1 MADKRIKGI
10 TIVIDGETQKL
21 NDALKDVNKEISKS
35 NAELKD
41 LRSAL
46 KLDPKNTELLAQK
59 QEVLAK
65 EIKATTDR
73 LNTLK
78 ETQRQ
83 LGDYNQ
89 LTDEQKENY
98 RALTAEIARTESQLK
113 DFKNELKETG
123 NFDLNKLN
131 DSLSGIRDTTGKIVA
146 NLAKVG
152 TAIGGALTALGVSSI
167 KTYAEYEQLVGGVE
181 SMFGGMQKGAEQ
193 ITKIQRT
200 AQNAWKDLTLS
211 QNDYYKMFT
220 SSYPL
225 VKSSIEDENE
235 AIEVTNRLL
244 RLNSDLANTF
254 GYDITTASTA
264 VNWALKGSFNYIDN
278 LNIGIKGTKEG
289 FLEAAKNCGYV
300 VDSVNELSSSDIL
313 DVLEQYA
320 NKYGVLGKTAE
331 EASTTIQGST
341 KMLKSSWDNLKLAVA
356 DDNIDM
362 GKAVDDFV
370 DSVVIAS
377 KNIVPRIRTAI
388 DGIKKLFDS
397 LVRDVFPKLKREI
410 PELRPLINVFEW
422 FIDHKN
428 LVITAIKGIIG
439 VFAVTKIVDFAT
451 KVQNVS
457 KALMTFASGSVAGA
471 MVTAVVG
478 ITAVVTTLAT
488 IFDTETEAERKAR
501 LEMEKHT
508 DILNDNVSSWEELE
522 KAKQESLNK
531 SMSEISYYE
540 NLYRE
545 LQSITDENGKVKD
558 GYEKRAEFITTQLSE
573 ALGIEIELT
582 DGVIKNNQEIAD
594 SIDKILEKKKAEAL
608 INSQTQA
615 YTEAKAKEA
624 EAYQDMIYWQQK
636 YAEEYAHYQ
645 QLMDEGHINL
655 AQGYKTYVDEM
666 KQNYDT
672 SLDQY
677 NKYVYTIGQYE
688 GNLEAIHNEE
698 YDKIETRSWEY
709 VKTLEEADNA
719 QIKEIQDTIS
729 RAEYNYKY
737 YNDMFEKTGEERWK
751 IQRDNAQRIL
761 DSEKDELQKYV
772 SEFNNQRGAM
782 QSAGVNFL
790 QGAVDGLNSK
800 KSSVFNAI
808 SNIGKGMLDRFKS
821 SLKEQSPS
829 KATREMGQY
838 LIQGIS
844 LGLKDDQNALLNQ
857 VDSLGNSIINGF
869 YDNTITAMNGLGG
882 LMSSSLNPTIN
893 PSVAYDLNYQLMAN
907 AMKEALQEVDVEL
920 DDRAVGKFID
930 KTVSEEVFN

>member
-10 TIVIDGETQKL
+10 TIVIDGETKKL

-98 RALTAEIARTESQLK
+98 RALTTEIAKTEAQLK
-113 DFKNELKETG
+113 DFKNELKDTG
-123 NFDLNKLN
+123 KYDLNKLN
-131 DSLSGIRDTTGKIVA
+131 DSLSDIRETTGKIVT

-193 ITKIQRT
+193 ITKIQKT

-220 SSYPL
+220 NSYPL

-289 FLEAAKNCGYV
+289 FLEAARNCGYV
-300 VDSVNELSSSDIL
+300 VDNVNELSSSDIL

-331 EASTTIQGST
+331 EAGTTIQGST
-341 KMLKSSWDNLKLAVA
+341 KMLKSSWENLKLAVA
-356 DDNIDM
+356 DDNADM

-370 DSVVIAS
+370 DSVITAS

-388 DGIKKLFDS
+388 DGIKKLFNS

-428 LVITAIKGIIG
+428 LVITAIKGIIA
-439 VFAVTKIVDFAT
+439 VFAVTKLVEFAT
-451 KVQNVS
+451 KVQNIS
-457 KALMTFASGSVAGA
+457 KALMTFASGSVLGA
-471 MVTAVVG
+471 VTTAVVG
-478 ITAVVTTLAT
+478 ATAVLVTLTEV
-488 IFDTETEAERKAR
+488 FNNETEAERNAR

-508 DILNDNVSSWEELE
+508 DSLNDNVSSWENLQQ
-522 KAKQESLNK
+522 AQQESLNK

-540 NLYRE
+540 NLYKE

-558 GYEKRAEFITTQLSE
+558 GYEKRAEFITSQLSE

-582 DGVIKNNQEIAD
+582 DGVIKNNKGIAD
-594 SIDKILEKKKAEAL
+594 SIDKLLEKKKAEAIL
-608 INSQTQA
+608 NSQTPA
-615 YTEAKAKEA
+615 YAEAKEKEA
-624 EAYQDMIYWQQK
+624 GAYQDLIYWQEQYDEVSKK
-636 YAEEYAHYQ
+636 YQEARDKG
-645 QLMDEGHINL
+645 LKDL
-655 AQGYKTYVDEM
+655 AF
-666 KQNYDT
+666 NYELHLQDIKKNRDA
-672 SLDQY
+672 SLEQY
-677 NKYVYTIGQYE
+677 EKYVYTIGQYE
-688 GNLEAIHNEE
+688 GNLQAIHEE
-698 YDKIETRSWEY
+698 AYDKIETTSWEY
-709 VKTLEEADNA
+709 VRTLEEADNA
-719 QIKEIQDTIS
+719 EAKARQDKIS
-729 RAEYNYKY
+729 KAEYDLNY
-737 YNDMFEKTGEERWK
+737 YNEMYKKTGEERWK
-751 IQRDNAQRIL
+751 IQADNAQRIL
-761 DSEKDELQKYV
+761 DSEKEELQKYV
-772 SEFNNQRGAM
+772 SEFNNQKSALKYAAENFM
-782 QSAGVNFL
+782 QGTI
-790 QGAVDGLNSK
+790 DGINSK
-800 KSSVFNAI
+800 KSSVFTSIFNV
-808 SNIGKGMLDRFKS
+808 GKGMLDRLKS
-821 SLKEQSPS
+821 SLKEASPS

-838 LIQGIS
+838 LIEGIS

-869 YDNTITAMNGLGG
+869 YDNTVTAMNGLGG